1 MSHHH
6 DAQPWNH
13 NTHHY
18 PDVLRALPDE
28 VGRVLDVGCG
38 DGMLARQ
45 LKAKAAEVV
54 GMDRSGRILSVA
66 TAAEPRSGVSYLHGD
81 LLAAPL
87 RPESFDAVVS
97 VAALHHMDPAAGLI
111 AMRDLLRPGGRLVVV
126 DVARLG
132 SVADVPAEI
141 AGFVLHRLRK
151 RQHGYRESAAP
162 QLPPSQTYAEI
173 RKIARALLPGCAF
186 RRRAMWR
193 YTLSWTK
200 PRGMRVRSGCKW
212 CCATTHLR

>member
-6 DAQPWNH
+6 DGQPWNH
-13 NTHHY
+13 NAHYY
-18 PDVLRALPDE
+18 PDVLRALPDD

-38 DGMLARQ
+38 DGLLARQ
-45 LKAKAAEVV
+45 LNGKAAEVL
-54 GMDRSGRILSVA
+54 GLDRSGHILA
-66 TAAEPRSGVSYLHGD
+66 AANTAAPGAGVSYLQGD
-81 LLAAPL
+81 VLAAPL

-97 VAALHHMDPAAGLI
+97 VAALHHMDPAAGLS
-111 AMRDLLRPGGRLVVV
+111 AMRALLRPGGRLLVV

-141 AGFVLHRLRK
+141 AGFVLHRLRR

-173 RKIARALLPGCAF
+173 RKIARAVLPGCAF
-186 RRRAMWR
+186 RRRALRR

-200 PRGMRVRSGCKW
+200 PQDS
-212 CCATTHLR
+212 